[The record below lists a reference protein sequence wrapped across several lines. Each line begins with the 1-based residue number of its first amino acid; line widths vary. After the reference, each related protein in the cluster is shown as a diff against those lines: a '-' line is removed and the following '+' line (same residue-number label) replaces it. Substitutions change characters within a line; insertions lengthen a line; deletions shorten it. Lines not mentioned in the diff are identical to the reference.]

1 MSGSRGRFVFAAT
14 AFSAALFAS
23 SASALVITP
32 IINSDADGAIAAL
45 VPAVLAPSSGIT
57 VVPGSATFQGNVGTS
72 TLGQSGTYTGFN
84 LAPSSGSTPTLVLPN
99 GIALSSG
106 IANVPNTNTTNQH
119 NPAFPGTGSN
129 ALLGSLVAPIST
141 NDSNMLTFNF
151 TVAPGQNAVS
161 ALFVFGTDEFPTQ
174 NVTDIFGFFVDGVN
188 YAKFPSGELISNTP
202 GNPTNFIS
210 NPVGSGLY
218 DIEYNGLTRVL
229 QVTGLLDLNLSEH
242 TVAIGVADTSDT
254 IFDSGVFIG
263 GLVAGT
269 ATSGGI
275 GDPGQPGGGGLPEP
289 GTLGL
294 LAVGLLATNFLRRR
308 KVA

>member
-1 MSGSRGRFVFAAT
+1 
-14 AFSAALFAS
+14 
-23 SASALVITP
+23 
-32 IINSDADGAIAAL
+32 
-45 VPAVLAPSSGIT
+45 
-57 VVPGSATFQGNVGTS
+57 
-72 TLGQSGTYTGFN
+72 
-84 LAPSSGSTPTLVLPN
+84 VLPN

-106 IANVPNTNTTNQH
+106 IANVPNTNTINNFSR
-119 NPAFPGTGSN
+119 NPNSGSN
-129 ALLGSLVAPIST
+129 AQLGNLFTPAQNT
-141 NDSNMLTFNF
+141 NDANTLTFNF

-174 NVTDIFGFFVDGVN
+174 SVTDIFGFFVDGVN
-188 YAKFPSGELISNTP
+188 YARFPNGQLISNAP
-202 GNPTNFIS
+202 GGATNFIS
-210 NPVGSGLY
+210 NPVGSGRY

-229 QVTGLLDLNLSEH
+229 QVTGLLNPNLSEH
-242 TVAIGVADTSDT
+242 TLSIGIADTGDT

-294 LAVGLLATNFLRRR
+294 LAVGLLTANFLRRR